1 MAFAQLATHAPSTV
15 RARNRSYTQ
24 LVLGWTT
31 VRCPSPAGSG
41 TTPLGMGTPF
51 SWVSPEPHVLV
62 SATSVSVVFAA
73 APKTA
78 TVHCR
83 SDTTRLIPLSRE
95 MAAGEPGST
104 DQPVTVERSGPV
116 VNSVVGS
123 NETGPGFV
131 VGFVVGDVVGGGEG
145 VVVGDDVVEVGV
157 VVRVAVEVV
166 WGGFGGLAA

>member
-1 MAFAQLATHAPSTV
+1 
-15 RARNRSYTQ
+15 
-24 LVLGWTT
+24 
-31 VRCPSPAGSG
+31 
-41 TTPLGMGTPF
+41 
-51 SWVSPEPHVLV
+51 
-62 SATSVSVVFAA
+62 
-73 APKTA
+73 
-78 TVHCR
+78 
-83 SDTTRLIPLSRE
+83 LIPLSRE

-131 VGFVVGDVVGGGEG
+131 VGFVVGDAVGDVVGGGEG